1 MRQFTPRA
9 SDWSLPFTL
18 PIFRPGFPHG
28 VFMRTRRTG
37 ALLLFGLTLSACA
50 GPATRVSPVAA
61 PVPAAEQAEA
71 TITAND
77 MYARIA
83 FLADDALRGRNTP
96 SPGLEVAAAYI
107 ASEFRRMGL
116 EPAGDNGTY
125 LQRYPFITRV
135 LDTEAAA
142 VELRA
147 GDTRTTLTYA
157 VDTYVSPGRPATAES
172 QVVYAGSI
180 VDPAHGDA
188 LRGRVVAIS
197 APDAFDRT
205 FRAQVARARAIATA
219 AGARALL
226 VVLGPSASQ
235 GDIARQ
241 ASAAA
246 STRAIQPEVP
256 VAFVR
261 RDQAVAAFRAAGSDL
276 AALEARSASAPVAVD
291 GLTVTVTAPFRDTD
305 HRPPNVA
312 AVLPGSDPALRDTY
326 IVLSAHFDHV
336 GVGAPDAT
344 GDSIYN
350 GADDDASGTAGIL
363 EVAEAFASLPV
374 PPRRSLLFLAVSG
387 EEKGLLGSR
396 WFSDNPTVPIEAIVA
411 NVNLDMI
418 GRNAPDSIVVIGQE
432 FSSMGPLVQRI
443 ATERPDLGLT
453 VAEDIW
459 PEENFF
465 FRSDHFNFARKEIPA
480 LFFFAGVHEDYH
492 RPSDHVEKIDT
503 DKAARITRLVYWLT
517 SALANDPQPPQWT
530 GEGLERVRQL
540 TQ

>member
-1 MRQFTPRA
+1 
-9 SDWSLPFTL
+9 
-18 PIFRPGFPHG
+18 
-28 VFMRTRRTG
+28 
-37 ALLLFGLTLSACA
+37 
-50 GPATRVSPVAA
+50 
-61 PVPAAEQAEA
+61 
-71 TITAND
+71 
-77 MYARIA
+77 
-83 FLADDALRGRNTP
+83 
-96 SPGLEVAAAYI
+96 
-107 ASEFRRMGL
+107 
-116 EPAGDNGTY
+116 
-125 LQRYPFITRV
+125 
-135 LDTEAAA
+135 
-142 VELRA
+142 
-147 GDTRTTLTYA
+147 
-157 VDTYVSPGRPATAES
+157 
-172 QVVYAGSI
+172 
-180 VDPAHGDA
+180 
-188 LRGRVVAIS
+188 AIS

-480 LFFFAGVHEDYH
+480 LFFFA
-492 RPSDHVEKIDT
+492 
-503 DKAARITRLVYWLT
+503 
-517 SALANDPQPPQWT
+517 
-530 GEGLERVRQL
+530 
-540 TQ
+540 